1 MYILGLGGSNHD
13 FSSCLLKDGE
23 IQCAI
28 EDERI
33 TRIKNC
39 KDLFLDLAK
48 GFSRKYCLEHIGIDI
63 DSVDLIIGND
73 ILNPIMFSRLDKEV
87 SIINHHM
94 AHAAS
99 TFYTSPFDKAAILV
113 IDAVGSK
120 RWDGKTQQYESVS
133 FGYGNGNKIEI
144 LDKIE
149 GKNISGT
156 DYIENSLG
164 IFYSIITDVIGFGE
178 HQEGK
183 TMGLSPYGRDTYY
196 EDFKKHIRY
205 IGNGKIEM
213 GESDISFFLSLKD
226 SISYCKNKE
235 KAFSMKQD
243 YAYAA
248 QKLTEEYLFQ
258 LCRHLKK
265 LTKADYCCL
274 AGGVALNSVSNY
286 KIYKSGLFRNLY
298 IQAASGDNG
307 TSLGSALYGYYSIL
321 GNKRKGE
328 VW

>member
-1 MYILGLGGSNHD
+1 MYVLGLGGSNHD

-23 IQCAI
+23 IQCMI

-39 KDLFLDLAK
+39 KGLGLDLAK
-48 GFSRKYCLEHIGIDI
+48 GFSRKYCLDYMGIDI
-63 DSVDLIIGND
+63 GSIDLIIGND
-73 ILNPIMFSRLDKEV
+73 ILNPIMYHRLDKEI
-87 SIINHHM
+87 SLINHHM

-99 TFYTSPFDKAAILV
+99 SFYTSPFGKAAILV
-113 IDAVGSK
+113 VDAVGSK
-120 RWDGKTQQYESVS
+120 RWDGKTKSYESIS
-133 FGYGNGNKIEI
+133 IGYGDGNKIEI

-149 GKNISGT
+149 GKNLSGT

-164 IFYSIITDVIGFGE
+164 IFYSIITDAIGFGE

-183 TMGLSPYGRDTYY
+183 TMGLSPYGRDTYC

-213 GESDISFFLSLKD
+213 GESDISYFLSLKD
-226 SISYCKNKE
+226 RVNSCKCLE
-235 KAFSMKQD
+235 EAFSLKQD
-243 YAYAA
+243 YAYAV
-248 QKLTEEYLFQ
+248 QKVTEEYLLL
-258 LCRHLKK
+258 LCKYVK
-265 LTKADYCCL
+265 EITNADYCCL

-286 KIYKSGLFRNLY
+286 KIYKSGLFKDVY

-307 TSLGSALYGYYSIL
+307 TSIGSALYGYYSIL
-321 GNKRKGE
+321 GNERKGK
-328 VW
+328 VC